1 MFADGQS
8 STESLLSFSKQPS
21 CKLTPF
27 QLIDSKTTA
36 FLFSFFFFFVEN
48 LKLALTEI
56 YYMS

>member
-36 FLFSFFFFFVEN
+36 FLVFFFFVEN

-56 YYMS
+56 YYKS